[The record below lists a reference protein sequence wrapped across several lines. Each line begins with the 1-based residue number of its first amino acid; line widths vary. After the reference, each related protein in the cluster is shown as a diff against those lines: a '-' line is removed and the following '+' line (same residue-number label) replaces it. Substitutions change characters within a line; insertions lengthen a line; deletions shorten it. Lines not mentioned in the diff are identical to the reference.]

1 MDIIEKFLRKVSYKF
16 PKGYPDINDEQDI
29 SLIENLLSNLGVD
42 FKFDSLIF
50 EVTDRQIS
58 KNTKLAIDYIIKNTD
73 KGFKTQSDSQRL
85 GNPNKISSDDFK
97 VIINKLFNPE
107 DIQIYGPRSGPN
119 PSSKF
124 DMYEFDTKLF
134 DKVRIILSGGGN
146 AGEQYEAE
154 FFKIAKELAGEP
166 NESLPQNLQT
176 LYSKLSIDNTQLSS
190 DDIQSFRAG
199 DTKRNLSPEGPQDI
213 GKTISDLDITYNGKT
228 YYISLKNKQG
238 SGIYSGANIPWIYE
252 KDGKIVY
259 DPTKSNS
266 SPSNKLLFKIFNID
280 SEKIAKGLN
289 DYVNKTGGT
298 TDWENVNINTSLFK
312 NLLASS
318 LGFGYYYVKESGKGD
333 VKVIPLLT
341 AKDALDAVGTI
352 KNTQIK
358 YPSKDTKQVTIK
370 IDTESEIFGPSQYIL
385 TIRNTSGKVL
395 PLSLRI
401 SKIK

>member
-50 EVTDRQIS
+50 EITDRQIS

-73 KGFKTQSDSQRL
+73 KGFKTQSDTQRL
-85 GNPNKISSDDFK
+85 GNPNKVSSDDFK

-107 DIQIYGPRSGPN
+107 DIQIHGPRSGPN

-134 DKVRIILSGGGN
+134 DRVRIILSGGGN

-176 LYSKLSIDNTQLSS
+176 LYSELGIDNTKLGS
-190 DDIQSFRAG
+190 DNIQSFRAG
-199 DTKRNLSPEGPQDI
+199 DTKRSLSPEGPQDI

-238 SGIYSGANIPWIYE
+238 SGIYSGGNIPWIYE
-252 KDGKIVY
+252 KDGKIIY
-259 DPTKSNS
+259 DPTKFNTKIS
-266 SPSNKLLFKIFNID
+266 SGFLFKIFNID

-289 DYVNKTGGT
+289 DYINKTGET
-298 TDWENVNINTSLFK
+298 TDWENVNIDTGLFK

-370 IDTESEIFGPSQYIL
+370 IDTESEIFGPSQYNL
-385 TIRNTSGKVL
+385 TIRNTSGKIL

-401 SKIK
+401 SKTS

>member
-42 FKFDSLIF
+42 FKFNNLIF

-58 KNTKLAIDYIIKNTD
+58 KNTKLAIDYIIQNTD
-73 KGFKTQSDSQRL
+73 TGFKTQSDTQRL
-85 GNPNKISSDDFK
+85 GNPNKVSSDDFK

-107 DIQIYGPRSGPN
+107 DIQIHGPRSGPN

-134 DKVRIILSGGGN
+134 DRVRIILSGGGN

-176 LYSKLSIDNTQLSS
+176 LYSKLGIDNTKLSS

-199 DTKRNLSPEGPQDI
+199 DTKRSLSPEGPQDI

-238 SGIYSGANIPWIYE
+238 SGIYSGGNIPWIYE
-252 KDGKIVY
+252 KDGKIIY
-259 DPTKSNS
+259 DPTKFNTKIS
-266 SPSNKLLFKIFNID
+266 SGFLFKIFNID

-289 DYVNKTGGT
+289 DYINKTGET
-298 TDWENVNINTSLFK
+298 TDWENVNIDTGLFK

-341 AKDALDAVGTI
+341 AKDALDAVGAI

-370 IDTESEIFGPSQYIL
+370 IDTESEIFGLSQYIL

-401 SKIK
+401 SKVK

>member
-42 FKFDSLIF
+42 FKFNNLIF
-50 EVTDRQIS
+50 EVTDRQIL
-58 KNTKLAIDYIIKNTD
+58 KNTKLAIDYIIQNTD
-73 KGFKTQSDSQRL
+73 KGFKTQSDTQRL
-85 GNPNKISSDDFK
+85 GNPNKVSSDDFK

-107 DIQIYGPRSGPN
+107 DIQIHGPRSGPN

-134 DKVRIILSGGGN
+134 DRVRIILSGGGN

-176 LYSKLSIDNTQLSS
+176 LYSKLGIDNTKLSS

-199 DTKRNLSPEGPQDI
+199 DTKRSLSPEGPQDI

-238 SGIYSGANIPWIYE
+238 SGIYSGGNIPWIYE
-252 KDGKIVY
+252 KDGKIIY
-259 DPTKSNS
+259 NPTKFNTKIS
-266 SPSNKLLFKIFNID
+266 SGFLFKIFNID

-289 DYVNKTGGT
+289 DYINKTGEV
-298 TDWENVNINTSLFK
+298 TDWENVNIDTGLFK

-401 SKIK
+401 SKVK

>member
-85 GNPNKISSDDFK
+85 GNPNKVSSDDFK

-107 DIQIYGPRSGPN
+107 DIQIHGPRSGPN

-134 DKVRIILSGGGN
+134 DRVRIILSGGGN
-146 AGEQYEAE
+146 AGEQYEVE
-154 FFKIAKELAGEP
+154 FFNVAKELAGEP
-166 NESLPQNLQT
+166 NESLSKNLQT
-176 LYSKLSIDNTQLSS
+176 LYSKLGIDNTQLSS

-199 DTKRNLSPEGPQDI
+199 DTKRSLSPEGPQDI

-238 SGIYSGANIPWIYE
+238 SGIYSGGNIPWIYE
-252 KDGKIVY
+252 KDGKIIY
-259 DPTKSNS
+259 DPTKFNTKIS
-266 SPSNKLLFKIFNID
+266 SGFLFKIFNID

-289 DYVNKTGGT
+289 DYINKTGEV
-298 TDWENVNINTSLFK
+298 TDWENVNIDTGLFK

-401 SKIK
+401 SKVK